1 MKRAMLLISALP
13 IWGIPPQ
20 EVHSTNNKLGVPI
33 TLPDILSVVP
43 RNISETNL
51 EMTFGFRNPPKCYIL
66 PVGNSQGELPVTT
79 YPVQPPLLGD
89 EENNFKKQA
98 AKRNA
103 FPKKKNLFS
112 YYPAILK
119 QNILRLKI
127 PP

>member
-13 IWGIPPQ
+13 IWGILPQ
-20 EVHSTNNKLGVPI
+20 EAHSADNKVGVAV
-33 TLPDILSVVP
+33 TLPDILSVVH

-51 EMTFGFRNPPKCYIL
+51 EMNFGFSNPPKCYIL
-66 PVGNSQGELPVTT
+66 PVGNSQGELPVTI
-79 YPVQPPLLGD
+79 YPDQPPLLMD

-98 AKRNA
+98 GKRNA

-112 YYPAILK
+112 YHSSILK